1 MMWDEFIK
9 YFLATLSVIYGIPLL
24 LGLICVLLGGAE

>member
-1 MMWDEFIK
+1 MWGDFVK
-9 YFLATLSVIYGIPLL
+9 YFLITLGVIYGVPLL